1 LTKDAERKRLK
12 HSTAQHSTAQHS
24 TAQHSTA
31 RLNSAFLYAINI
43 ERQLKTW
50 NRIMEDYPVP
60 GLSAFVSTRSKKKKL
75 EGETI

>member
-1 LTKDAERKRLK
+1 MQKEKGL
-12 HSTAQHSTAQHS
+12 STVQYSTVQY
-24 TAQHSTA
+24 STA
-31 RLNSAFLYAINI
+31 RLNSAFLHTIKYRIAV
-43 ERQLKTW
+43 EKTW

>member
-1 LTKDAERKRLK
+1 MQKGKGL
-12 HSTAQHSTAQHS
+12 STAQHSTAQHS